1 MQSLLLYFLGGLFI
15 IWGQI
20 SIGALVMFMSYLSS
34 LSANV
39 DSIINS
45 ITELKGNKAAF
56 DRLFN
61 VLDVPEC
68 NKQSV
73 KFDNYDIEICDIN
86 FKYDENLPLVLK
98 NVSFKFEQGKKYLI
112 VGKSGGGKSTLIK
125 LILSMIYPNT
135 GKVKISDID
144 IDRISQPCL
153 FERIGAVMQENQFL
167 NLSIKENLYI
177 IAPDVTDEEIDKAI
191 ALASLDEFINSLP
204 ERYDTII
211 GERGIKLSG
220 GQKQRLAIA
229 RMILHKPDIVILDE
243 ATSSLDA
250 ITETKILSN
259 LNELFMD
266 KTLIVISHKPALQID
281 FDEKIAVNNGI
292 LARVI

>member
-1 MQSLLLYFLGGLFI
+1 
-15 IWGQI
+15 
-20 SIGALVMFMSYLSS
+20 
-34 LSANV
+34 
-39 DSIINS
+39 
-45 ITELKGNKAAF
+45 
-56 DRLFN
+56 
-61 VLDVPEC
+61 
-68 NKQSV
+68 
-73 KFDNYDIEICDIN
+73 
-86 FKYDENLPLVLK
+86 
-98 NVSFKFEQGKKYLI
+98 
-112 VGKSGGGKSTLIK
+112 
-125 LILSMIYPNT
+125 MIYPNT
-135 GKVKISDID
+135 GKVKISNID
-144 IDRISQPCL
+144 IDRISQTCL
-153 FERIGAVMQENQFL
+153 FERIGTVMQENQFL

-211 GERGIKLSG
+211 GERGIKLSS

-259 LNELFMD
+259 LNEFFMD